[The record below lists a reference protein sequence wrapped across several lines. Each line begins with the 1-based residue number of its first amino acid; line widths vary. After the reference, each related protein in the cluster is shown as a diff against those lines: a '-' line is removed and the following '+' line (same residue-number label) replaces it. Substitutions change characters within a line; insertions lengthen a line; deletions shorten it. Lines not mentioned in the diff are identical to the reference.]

1 MLVSIFHTAWTT
13 VFWGHG
19 YWGHGSIP
27 RAIVFDV
34 VIVVVLVV
42 LVSRRMRR
50 LRRRGTGP
58 GDGAS
63 AERGMGSEVAGL
75 AASLNPLHHDPLP
88 PFPDPPDDDAK

>member
-1 MLVSIFHTAWTT
+1 
-13 VFWGHG
+13 
-19 YWGHGSIP
+19 
-27 RAIVFDV
+27 
-34 VIVVVLVV
+34 
-42 LVSRRMRR
+42 MRR